1 MSTQENLNWT
11 LQFDLAQGG
20 AGITKATSLLKDLHM
35 QIMQANQETMSF
47 GKNFKGMLNN
57 TRSGGSRGFSGG
69 IGSSATKAGSGIS
82 NINSMKSALSGL
94 QSSGIGAAS
103 GLSRIASA
111 AGPVAV
117 AVGLAVASVK
127 ATYDVIDGYTEKA
140 VKGFSLRTT
149 ALRTYSTILGST
161 EQAQERFNKVSD
173 LGLKTEFTR
182 EQLQK
187 VDTRLTVGGFRGEA
201 ADKALLTVADLAA
214 SAPEEERGGLSNRIA
229 AALTK
234 LNQEG
239 VLKTIRLNQIS
250 QAVNVGLVK
259 QEIAKSMGKKVGDVD
274 DLIKNRKVSS
284 SVAMA
289 AIQNATLRHLGTS
302 KLGEFSTGAAGGIGA
317 LLSNKEEAMQN
328 LFLNIDPDTLPAYKM
343 YKKSIEG
350 VTESMNA
357 STESGR
363 NMKYVLESVSNLGM
377 GFRAAGNKFMQSFIE
392 SFGKSFRWAMG
403 KLGGDAD
410 KTADSFEML
419 SKVFSAVG
427 KVVGYVG
434 AVAGAI
440 VANYENAG
448 NRLQFIY
455 NTGRMA
461 IATVK
466 DVVETIS
473 NGFSGIGNGL
483 KNIFTSLAVM
493 WQGAMSLSPSKIK
506 EGAAMMAQT
515 SFSIPGGF
523 VTTNRD
529 RMRGTIAEEAS
540 VAKMIRDKERQ
551 EDAKKKK
558 IQDAAAGK
566 YSNGEST
573 GGGNGKSSKN
583 SGIPIGF
590 SYSGGVVDMSPYTM
604 PTSTLSVG
612 AGSVPPALSVS
623 PNSFLSTSPVHVEN
637 VAIYIQGSSSSPTE
651 IANEIYTKLSQQVG
665 RLNRSTDSQVM

>member
-127 ATYDVIDGYTEKA
+127 ATYDVIDDYTEKA
-140 VKGFSLRTT
+140 IKGFSMRTT

-161 EQAQERFNKVSD
+161 EKAQERFNKVSD
-173 LGLKTEFTR
+173 LAVKTEFTR
-182 EQLQK
+182 EQIQS
-187 VDTRLTVGGFRGEA
+187 VDSRLTVAGFRGEA
-201 ADKALLTVADLAA
+201 ADKMLLTIADLA
-214 SAPEEERGGLSNRIA
+214 SVVPENERKSKMNQAGLAFSQIEQKGVLQGEEIRQLAGFLNIKMFKEEIAKATGNKLNDVDSLIRAKKITSDVAIA
-229 AALTK
+229 AA
-234 LNQEG
+234 Q
-239 VLKTIRLNQIS
+239 R
-250 QAVNVGLVK
+250 
-259 QEIAKSMGKKVGDVD
+259 
-274 DLIKNRKVSS
+274 
-284 SVAMA
+284 
-289 AIQNATLRHLGTS
+289 ATLRQLGTD
-302 KLGEFSTGAAGGIGA
+302 KLGEFSTGAAGSLGA

-363 NMKYVLESVSNLGM
+363 NMKYVFESVSNLGM

>member
-127 ATYDVIDGYTEKA
+127 ATYDVIDDYTEKA
-140 VKGFSLRTT
+140 IKGFSMRTT

-161 EQAQERFNKVSD
+161 EKAQERFNKVSD
-173 LGLKTEFTR
+173 LAVKTEFTR
-182 EQLQK
+182 EQIQS
-187 VDTRLTVGGFRGEA
+187 VDSRLTVAGFRGEA
-201 ADKALLTVADLAA
+201 ADKMLLTIADLA
-214 SAPEEERGGLSNRIA
+214 SVVPENERKSKMNQAGLAFSQIEQKGVLQGEEIRQLAGFLNIKMFKEEIAKATGNKLNDVDSLIRAKKITSDVAIA
-229 AALTK
+229 AA
-234 LNQEG
+234 Q
-239 VLKTIRLNQIS
+239 R
-250 QAVNVGLVK
+250 
-259 QEIAKSMGKKVGDVD
+259 
-274 DLIKNRKVSS
+274 
-284 SVAMA
+284 
-289 AIQNATLRHLGTS
+289 ATLRQLGTD
-302 KLGEFSTGAAGGIGA
+302 KLGEFSTGAAGSLGA

-363 NMKYVLESVSNLGM
+363 NMKYVFESVSNLGM

-410 KTADSFEML
+410 KTADSFETL
-419 SKVFSAVG
+419 SKVFAAVG